1 MVSLGFE
8 SKNAIIFQMVSDLDS
23 DGNKLIDFN
32 EWLQLMTS
40 RVNHKDSLE
49 NFNKIFSLFDDEKT
63 GYISLKNLRRVAIDI
78 GENISDEELD

>member
-1 MVSLGFE
+1 
-8 SKNAIIFQMVSDLDS
+8 MVSDLDS